1 MSSSSVRASILGPLP
16 RVHALPGGRN
26 AGFRGRRV
34 AVYNGGRRLRSATE
48 LCTHTPTE
56 GFVIDDVAMGTAA
69 PLAPFQVGTGA
80 GV

>member
-16 RVHALPGGRN
+16 RAHALPGGRD
-26 AGFRGRRV
+26 AGFRGQHV
-34 AVYNGGRRLRSATE
+34 AVYNGVRRLRSSAE
-48 LCTHTPTE
+48 LCTNTPTE

-69 PLAPFQVGTGA
+69 PLAPFRVGTGA